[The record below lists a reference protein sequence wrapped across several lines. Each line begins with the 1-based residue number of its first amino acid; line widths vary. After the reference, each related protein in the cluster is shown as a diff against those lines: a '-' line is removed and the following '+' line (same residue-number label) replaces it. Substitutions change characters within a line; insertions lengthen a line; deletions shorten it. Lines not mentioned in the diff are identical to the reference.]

1 MRKDIY
7 MDFIDSIKKVKEDSF
22 AMASLS
28 EDVRNN
34 ALEAVTKALNENKA
48 AIFDANNRDL

>member
-28 EDVRNN
+28 EDVQSQKR
-34 ALEAVTKALNENKA
+34 
-48 AIFDANNRDL
+48 